1 MLARDRDQHGNGTQ
15 PIPEQKVTSLVRT
28 LTQRVEKFE
37 RRYELTT
44 GLMRSRVQSGQMQE
58 TADVSKW
65 LQDAKV
71 LDWVQSSQVSDTAG
85 TR

>member
-1 MLARDRDQHGNGTQ
+1 MLARDRNEHGNGTQ
-15 PIPEQKVTSLVRT
+15 PIPEQQITSLVRT
-28 LTQRVEKFE
+28 LTERVEKFE
-37 RRYELTT
+37 RRYEMVTV
-44 GLMRSRVQSGQMQE
+44 LMRSKVQDGQMQE

-71 LDWVQSSQVSDTAG
+71 LDWIQNDQVSDTAG